1 MSFVQGK
8 EAEDL
13 LNEMMT
19 MTLEKIVED
28 PDQKHVYLDAFQ
40 MILDNEFSGIPTN
53 LKKALSQYL
62 VLKERIY
69 GFNKSKKE
77 E

>member
-1 MSFVQGK
+1 MSIVQGK

-19 MTLEKIVED
+19 MTLEKIVEN
-28 PDQKHVYLDAFQ
+28 PDEKDVYLDAFQ

-53 LKKALSQYL
+53 LKKTLSQYL
-62 VLKERIY
+62 LMKERIFV
-69 GFNKSKKE
+69 FNKSKKE

>member
-8 EAEDL
+8 ESDYL
-13 LNEMMT
+13 FNEIRSR
-19 MTLEKIVED
+19 TLEKIVED

-53 LKKALSQYL
+53 LKKTLSQYL

>member
-1 MSFVQGK
+1 MSIVQGK

-19 MTLEKIVED
+19 MTLEKIVENPNEKD
-28 PDQKHVYLDAFQ
+28 VYLDAFQ
-40 MILDNEFSGIPTN
+40 MILDNEFSGIPDN
-53 LKKALSQYL
+53 LKKTLSQYL
-62 VLKERIY
+62 LMKERILV
-69 GFNKSKKE
+69 FNKSKKE